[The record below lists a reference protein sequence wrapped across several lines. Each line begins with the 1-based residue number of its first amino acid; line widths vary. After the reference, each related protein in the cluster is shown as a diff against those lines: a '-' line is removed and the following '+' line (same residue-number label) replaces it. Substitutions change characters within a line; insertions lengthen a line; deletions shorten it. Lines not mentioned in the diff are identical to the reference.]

1 MAADKHTIKITDKDG
16 NQSEVTLP
24 GFALDITQEK
34 LLKSMQALVRSNP
47 KAQKAYEDLV
57 GATKSAVT
65 ATEDASKQQKKDA
78 KALQDAVETASDK
91 QVSALK
97 QFQTNFADRVG
108 SDMRD
113 TFTAGGNI
121 LTAAIKTA
129 TVGLAAGAGLLYKT
143 FMDTSDAFRTLAQ
156 AGLGGAGASG
166 TEAQDAVANLTR
178 LGMTAGEAA
187 NMLTS
192 FGQAS
197 AILGKANF
205 SKFVSGIA
213 NSSTFAAELGLT
225 LEEAAE
231 FAAEEIDIRQ
241 RSLAGQMQLNEF
253 SRQSVMESIEQ
264 TQRFAGVM
272 GRSMKDINASKKSF
286 LEDNSN
292 INALML
298 RLSDSQSAKVN
309 AQVQTFLGGAAAIG
323 GDFEKLMQ
331 GILNAAAKQI
341 PITDSN
347 LQAIASI
354 GPAGMRIVNTANK
367 MSKELNAGD
376 FSRGPAYMNQIA
388 KDLAGMSDSERR
400 ILEIQA
406 AQGNEVAAMIIN
418 TAAAAK
424 KGGDAL
430 AKAFS
435 ATSKQ
440 VNDPMVTAGANF
452 QNVIGQVTGAFTTVR
467 NTVLGQFAGP
477 INDIVKE
484 LTDSG
489 LEKLT
494 KEQRVELEA
503 QVRAVKENN
512 NLSEK
517 EKEEKIRQLYDA
529 KRTRT
534 FMVALYEGLDKISK
548 SFMQKFFPNLDK
560 AGSAASGMADQLI
573 KFIDDTAASVSKWIS
588 DLEGKTFGEK
598 LKSAAIGMVKA
609 GLGILWEAIKITA
622 WEFLSSPMGW
632 TLLMGLFTASLLKS
646 LALSG
651 LATLL
656 GGPSKLAGTSAAA
669 SITQAGNTLAN
680 AIRQVAA
687 QVRAAGAGLG
697 GGGGRGRR
705 GGRGGAPAG
714 APGGKMSNI
723 AGKASLA
730 GLVIGVGGGIA
741 ADELEEA
748 GHTKTAAVVGT
759 AANVASMAG
768 TGAMIGSMIAPGLG
782 TAVGAGLGAVAGL
795 ALSAYQQNWFG
806 SDEAQ
811 KSIAEKGQE
820 AIEGMDATGM
830 AAMAMDPQHINAVSF
845 ALRELNTVSVD
856 NIAAGL
862 TTFNPVF
869 TGLFETVSKVRI
881 DALIRVNTQ
890 LLNLFNNLKNI
901 NLEALK
907 LPVSSENLRLIGE
920 QVAKMPVDGII
931 KLANAFK
938 SFTLALKGFSDLTT
952 DTRFGRMWD
961 AFTGRQDKTESIIKV
976 LNNFASKVDSEK
988 LLAAA
993 NATRAYNAAMRE
1005 QAELENIKRTSAA
1018 EVERSR
1024 IIQQNPT
1031 STNTTSN
1038 TPIMNPYEKME
1049 TILTKIQITT
1059 DASHEALKKIRDNT
1073 KTTADN
1079 I

>member
-1 MAADKHTIKITDKDG
+1 MPHKINLVDKDG
-16 NQSEVTLP
+16 NQSQVTLP
-24 GFALDITQEK
+24 DYALDSTQQQ

-47 KAQKAYEDLV
+47 RAQKAYEDLI
-57 GATKSAVT
+57 GATKDAVT
-65 ATEDASKQQKKDA
+65 ATEDAADQQKKDA
-78 KALQDAVETASDK
+78 KDLKNAVNRASDQ
-91 QVSALK
+91 QVSALR
-97 QFQTNFADRVG
+97 QFKTNFADRVG
-108 SDMRD
+108 RDMRD

-143 FMDTSDAFRTLAQ
+143 FMDTSDAFRSLAQ

-178 LGMTAGEAA
+178 LGMSAAEAA
-187 NMLTS
+187 NLLTS

-205 SKFVSGIA
+205 SKFVSGVA
-213 NSSTFAAELGLT
+213 SAGSFAADLGLT
-225 LEEAAE
+225 LDEAAE

-272 GRSMKDINASKKSF
+272 GRSMKDINASKKAF

-298 RLSDSQSAKVN
+298 RLSDSQAAKVN
-309 AQVQTFLGGAAAIG
+309 AQVQNYLGGAAAIG

-331 GILNAAAKQI
+331 GLLNAAAKQI

-354 GPAGMRIVNTANK
+354 GPAGMRLVNTANK

-376 FSRGPAYMNQIA
+376 FSRGPEYMNQIA

-406 AQGNEVAAMIIN
+406 GQGNEVAAMILN

-435 ATSKQ
+435 TTSKQ

-452 QNVIGQVTGAFTTVR
+452 QNVLNRVSGAFVTAR
-467 NTVLGQFAGP
+467 NQVLGQFAP
-477 INDIVKE
+477 AINDFANAITNTGYE
-484 LTDSG
+484 LTASQSKKVDEELALWKKDKDVTEQQIFEKRRELQERMRQNMPLRALSDG
-489 LEKLT
+489 L
-494 KEQRVELEA
+494 A
-503 QVRAVKENN
+503 
-512 NLSEK
+512 
-517 EKEEKIRQLYDA
+517 KIAD
-529 KRTRT
+529 
-534 FMVALYEGLDKISK
+534 
-548 SFMQKFFPNLDK
+548 SFMKKFFPNLDSAGNK
-560 AGSAASGMADQLI
+560 AEEVAGKLGE
-573 KFIDDTAASVSKWIS
+573 FIRTTSDSISQWIAG
-588 DLEGKTFGEK
+588 LEGKTFSEK
-598 LKSAAIGMVKA
+598 LKSAAIDMVKF
-609 GLGILWEAIKITA
+609 GIEMLWAAIKITA
-622 WEFLSSPMGW
+622 VAFFTSPAGW
-632 TLLMGLFTASLLKS
+632 LTLITLMGASLVKS
-646 LALSG
+646 LALAG
-651 LATLL
+651 LATLF
-656 GGPSKLAGTSAAA
+656 GSPITSAGKTSAAA
-669 SITQAGNTLAN
+669 ITSAGNTLAL
-680 AIRQVAA
+680 AIRQVAMA
-687 QVRAAGAGLG
+687 VRRAGAGLG
-697 GGGGRGRR
+697 V
-705 GGRGGAPAG
+705 GGAMGTTGG
-714 APGGKMSNI
+714 APGGAGRGRGGRLNRM
-723 AGKASLA
+723 AGKASVA
-730 GLVIGVGGGIA
+730 GLVVGIGGGLA
-741 ADELEEA
+741 ADALDSA
-748 GHTKTAAVVGT
+748 GHTKTAAAVDTV
-759 AANVASMAG
+759 ANVAGMAG
-768 TGAMIGSMIAPGLG
+768 TGAMIGSIIPGVG
-782 TAVGAGLGAVAGL
+782 TAIGAGVGAAAGLGMSL
-795 ALSAYQQNWFG
+795 YQNWDTWFG
-806 SDEAQ
+806 SPEAEQ
-811 KSIAEKGQE
+811 AIAEKGQE

-830 AAMAMDPQHINAVSF
+830 AAMAMDPAHINAVSF

-856 NIAAGL
+856 SIAAGL
-862 TTFNPVF
+862 TTFNPAL
-869 TGLFETVSKVRI
+869 TGLFDTLKAISLETLTKVNLQI
-881 DALIRVNTQ
+881 
-890 LLNLFNNLKNI
+890 LNLFNNIKNL

-907 LPVSSENLRLIGE
+907 LPISSENLRLIGE
-920 QVAKMPVDGII
+920 QFKKMPIDGII

-938 SFTLALKGFSDLTT
+938 SFTIALKGFSDLTT
-952 DTRFGRMWD
+952 DTRFSRMWD
-961 AFTGRQDKTESIIKV
+961 AFTGRQDKTEAIIKV

-1018 EVERSR
+1018 DVERSR
-1024 IIQQNPT
+1024 VLQQNPT
-1031 STNTTSN
+1031 STNTTTQ
-1038 TPIMNPYEKME
+1038 TPMVNPMQKVEDLLYS
-1049 TILTKIQITT
+1049 LKITA

-1073 KTTADN
+1073 KATADN